1 MKGTMEKREAR
12 AAWVMMAPA
21 LIVIAVVAIW
31 PVMNTFYMSMHEMVL
46 TKPQDGQ
53 PFVFLDHYI
62 KFFQNTEAL
71 GALGF
76 TFLFTVTSV
85 FLELILGMVIAVLMN
100 KTFKGRGLFRATMLV
115 PWAVPTSVAA
125 LMMKFFFND
134 QYGVFNDVIVRLGLS
149 DHYIAW
155 LGTPGGAFFAVVFA
169 DVWKTSAY
177 MGLLILAGLQM
188 VPESMYESAKI
199 DGAGVFTRFF
209 KITIP
214 VIKNT
219 ILVAML
225 FRTLDAFRAFDMIQV
240 MTNGGPGGST
250 ETMSMYA
257 YTNLMSY
264 MDFGYGSTVAVVT
277 FVVIFLISMIYMKLM
292 GNKLTDVD

>member
-225 FRTLDAFRAFDMIQV
+225 FRNFRCFPRV
-240 MTNGGPGGST
+240 
-250 ETMSMYA
+250 
-257 YTNLMSY
+257 
-264 MDFGYGSTVAVVT
+264 
-277 FVVIFLISMIYMKLM
+277 
-292 GNKLTDVD
+292 